1 MIQIFFILLLLITT
15 VITFVRLRK
24 LVVNMVRSL
33 FIGYDNEAEKELGY
47 YFLVLAVLVLVL
59 TEKLVRL

>member
-47 YFLVLAVLVLVL
+47 YFLVLAVLVLVVA
-59 TEKLVRL
+59 EKLVRL

>member
-1 MIQIFFILLLLITT
+1 
-15 VITFVRLRK
+15 
-24 LVVNMVRSL
+24 MVRSL

-59 TEKLVRL
+59 AEKVVKL

>member
-1 MIQIFFILLLLITT
+1 
-15 VITFVRLRK
+15 
-24 LVVNMVRSL
+24 MVRSL

-59 TEKLVRL
+59 TEKIVTIAFK